1 MTAVA
6 GTPDNAP
13 MRVLIVDDQA
23 MIAEAVRRM
32 LLPHPDIELIACLK
46 GSEAVA
52 KVAEVKPD
60 VILQDLVMPDADGL
74 DLVSAYRRDPSLA
87 RTPLI
92 VLSSKEEA
100 TTKAEAFLRGA
111 NDYLVKLP
119 DPVEPVSYTHL
130 TLPTKRIV

>member
-46 GSEAVA
+46 GA
-52 KVAEVKPD
+52 
-60 VILQDLVMPDADGL
+60 
-74 DLVSAYRRDPSLA
+74 
-87 RTPLI
+87 
-92 VLSSKEEA
+92 
-100 TTKAEAFLRGA
+100 
-111 NDYLVKLP
+111 
-119 DPVEPVSYTHL
+119 
-130 TLPTKRIV
+130 